1 MKRNFK
7 RCCGGTKN
15 KESMV
20 LQIVR
25 KKTDQVVCYSSVEVE
40 ETAVNSRLILSKR
53 IRLIW
58 CSEKISKL

>member
-1 MKRNFK
+1 MKRNLK

-25 KKTDQVVCYSSVEVE
+25 KKIDQVVIQVL
-40 ETAVNSRLILSKR
+40 RLKKQQSIQDQYYQK
-53 IRLIW
+53 
-58 CSEKISKL
+58 E